1 MMRPAPSLAGDEFVG
16 RQDALTVLEELIGT
30 LEAGGSGMACVT
42 GPLGVGRSAVLHR
55 AVGRARALGSAV
67 GFARC
72 SPVESRVPYAAV
84 TQLFAGLRPPSR
96 MVELATVCM
105 GNGDF
110 AASVPLLCDEFLAL
124 AADRPLLLA
133 VDDVQ
138 WADTWSLRWFAA
150 MARRAHHVPVLLIG
164 STYGPLSRLL
174 GEDYRL
180 ADAGFA
186 AMREIP
192 LASLSAAN
200 SRQMLETLT
209 GREIGAKV
217 AAVAAE
223 MTSGRPAM
231 LRGVADY
238 FTARNLPLDAERIP
252 QLIEASWTAWSV
264 RANRAMV
271 SMPADALALLR
282 VLAAVGSNFEF
293 EIAGSLAGLRAAR
306 LDGALDTLLGTG
318 LVIDPDAPRV
328 PCARLAAEIRAAMT
342 APERENLYL
351 RAAELARKVGAG
363 ADTVAD
369 LLGNAPTS
377 GLPWAGKTLAEASVY
392 RMRRGRTDAAAAAL
406 RRALRE
412 PMNDADRAHLLTRLA
427 SIEVVHSPQAS
438 DGRLRHVLVRYAT
451 SDAWPSV
458 VRAAD
463 LLLSRGDVETAR
475 RVISELHETSA
486 GSVSQDELSPLSALG
501 WLAGEEA
508 GTDPEIPVAPLP
520 APARRP
526 ADPAQAG
533 ALAWQLARLAE
544 ERDRARKL
552 GLAALGAS
560 SEVPS
565 MCRIAASCAL
575 LCADDV
581 AMGMDGLDAVVAD
594 ARRRGARATA
604 ARALLH
610 RAGAAL
616 RLHRP
621 DEGLRDLATATREL
635 PLESWHPA
643 LAARHVANEIMAQI
657 RCGRLDRARRLAA
670 RPLPRTADQGIGW
683 AFLLYAKAELGLV
696 TGEPEGALVLLEE
709 CGRLLCARRWKN
721 PMVLPWR
728 CTAAVAHQ
736 MLDAPQTA
744 ARLRAE
750 EHAVLDRWGTGDAVG
765 RMCGQT
771 VEMLAELGVE
781 LPRPP
786 VPEQVNVP
794 ASSLA
799 GLSQP
804 ERDVARL
811 VVGGLANREIAD
823 ELQVATRTVE
833 LRLTKIYRKL
843 GAKGRA
849 ELVAH
854 LAPTGRSG

>member
-1 MMRPAPSLAGDEFVG
+1 MRPAPALAADEFVG
-16 RQDALTVLEELIGT
+16 RQSALTVLEELIGT
-30 LEAGGSGMACVT
+30 LEAGGSGMAGVT

-55 AVGRARALGSAV
+55 AVDRARALGSAV

-96 MVELATVCM
+96 MVELATVCRR
-105 GNGDF
+105 NGRL

-133 VDDVQ
+133 VDDLQ

-150 MARRAHHVPVLLIG
+150 MARRAHHAPVLLIG
-164 STYGPLSRLL
+164 SSYGPLSRLL
-174 GEDYRL
+174 GEECLLD
-180 ADAGFA
+180 DAGLA
-186 AMREIP
+186 GMREIP
-192 LASLSAAN
+192 LASLSTAN
-200 SRQMLETLT
+200 SRKLLETLT
-209 GREIGAKV
+209 GREIGARV
-217 AAVAAE
+217 AAVAAD
-223 MTSGRPAM
+223 MTMGRPAM
-231 LRGVADY
+231 LRSIADH
-238 FTARNLPLDAERIP
+238 FTARNLPLDADRIP

-264 RANRAMV
+264 RANRAML

-306 LDGALDTLLGTG
+306 LDGALDTLLVAG

-328 PCARLAAEIRAAMT
+328 PCARLSAEILAAMT
-342 APERENLYL
+342 ASEREHLYL

-363 ADTVAD
+363 VDTVAD
-369 LLGNAPTS
+369 LLGHAPAS
-377 GLPWAGKTLAEASVY
+377 GLPWAGKTLSEASAY
-392 RMRRGRTDAAAAAL
+392 RMRRRRTEAAAAAL
-406 RRALRE
+406 RHALRE

-427 SIEVVHSPQAS
+427 SIEVVLSPQAS
-438 DGRLRHVLVRYAT
+438 DGRLRQVLVRHADGD
-451 SDAWPSV
+451 SWPSV

-486 GSVSQDELSPLSALG
+486 GSIPQDELSPLRALG

-508 GTDPEIPVAPLP
+508 GTDPEIPAAPLP

-533 ALAWQLARLAE
+533 ALAWQLARSAE

-552 GLAALGAS
+552 ARAALDAP

-575 LCADDV
+575 LCADDI
-581 AMGMDGLDAVVAD
+581 AMGMNGLDTVVAD
-594 ARRRGARATA
+594 ARRRDARATV
-604 ARALLH
+604 ARALLY

-643 LAARHVANEIMAQI
+643 LAARLVASEIMTQI
-657 RCGRLDRARRLAA
+657 RCGRLDRARLAA
-670 RPLPRTADQGIGW
+670 RPLTHTADQGVGW

-696 TGEPEGALVLLEE
+696 TGDPEGALVLLEE
-709 CGRLLCARRWKN
+709 CGRLLRARRWKN

-736 MLDAPQTA
+736 MLGAPQTA

-750 EHAVLDRWGTGDAVG
+750 EHAVLDRWGTGDAVD

-771 VEMLAELGVE
+771 VEALAELGVE

-786 VPEQVNVP
+786 VRAQGNIP

-799 GLSQP
+799 GLSEP

-811 VVGGLANREIAD
+811 VVAGLANREIAD

-849 ELVAH
+849 ELMAH
-854 LAPTGRSG
+854 LAPTGRNG